1 MQTIRWSVL
10 LKGQSDAVY
19 IAEKEKSST
28 LITTAL
34 YNGRISQVGNAGITL
49 KNVKTGDTGKYDC
62 EVNFGQLR
70 ILHHQPDMVVV
81 GKCYYNTRT
90 GENRNWNYM
99 SCIVCKEMFEFV
111 FDPSRAYPLGS
122 IMPMN

>member
-70 ILHHQPDMVVV
+70 ILYHQPEMVVV
-81 GKCYYNTRT
+81 GKCYYNTGT
-90 GENRNWNYM
+90 GGTGTGTT
-99 SCIVCKEMFEFV
+99 CLVCKKMFEFV
-111 FDPSRAYPLGS
+111 FGPSRAHSLGS